1 MGHIGKKTCY
11 IFTNWLFKT
20 NTWFLNKVAVEHAF
34 YINFTFFLFESAIFV
49 KLFFF
54 FYFVC
59 KTELV
64 GQNDQLEKSFFH
76 ETFVHLIFKIKH
88 KEELLKDILFL
99 GKSLD
104 FSNPLHFI
112 STIQKMGKFFCFYD
126 TGKG

>member
-1 MGHIGKKTCY
+1 ML
-11 IFTNWLFKT
+11 FTSVL
-20 NTWFLNKVAVEHAF
+20 L
-34 YINFTFFLFESAIFV
+34 FFLFESAIFV

-64 GQNDQLEKSFFH
+64 GQNDQLEETFFH
-76 ETFVHLIFKIKH
+76 EAFVHLIYKIKH
-88 KEELLKDILFL
+88 EEELLKDILLL

-104 FSNPLHFI
+104 FSKPFAFHLHNPENGNIFY
-112 STIQKMGKFFCFYD
+112 FYD